1 MDQDSIKL
9 HHTFTA
15 FPVLSNQKL
24 TLREVTSNDAS
35 ALVEISF
42 YDGIQ
47 AASEEQAF
55 DMLQKIN
62 LDYKQGNSIHWGLHP
77 NGQTEIAGTCGYYRG
92 YANNTGEI
100 GYILRSKYRG
110 KGIMTEAV
118 RMIVEFGLRDMKL
131 DQVVAY
137 TEKTNTGS
145 INILQRL
152 EFKEVKSE
160 NEYLKFSTRLIPS
173 ES

>member
-1 MDQDSIKL
+1 MGQDSINS
-9 HHTFTA
+9 HTFAT

-24 TLREVTSNDAS
+24 VLHEISQKDVS

-47 AASEEQAF
+47 AASEEQAL

-62 LDYKQGNSIHWGLHP
+62 SDYERGNSIHWGIYP
-77 NGQTEIAGTCGYYRG
+77 MDQTEIAGTCGYYRG
-92 YANNTGEI
+92 YENNIGEI
-100 GYILRSKYRG
+100 GYILRPKYRG
-110 KGIMTEAV
+110 KGLMTEAV
-118 RMIVEFGLRDMKL
+118 RMVVAFGLSDMKL

-137 TEKTNTGS
+137 TEKTNRGS
-145 INILQRL
+145 INILKRL

-160 NEYLKFSTRLIPS
+160 NEYLKFSTHLVPS
-173 ES
+173 GF